1 MRYNKYLSYAIWL
14 LSLVAG
20 IVLLPVLWYV
30 AVDWRELKAQYI
42 PLGVAALYDY
52 SFIRLKTIYCKP
64 LFQSFLEKK
73 PQKSFFSNLKFLFG
87 NWAFWVESAALVMV
101 FLVFPVE
108 QTHPQLAEL
117 YFDLFQTVEK
127 LKILAVFL
135 PSLLLIN
142 LLAHLSTVTLWQAEA
157 KWRRYENKRTKSS
170 SFIYM
175 MAIYTFAPLLI
186 VALLPMLAYI
196 PLVFKAIW
204 LFMTP
209 ATFVLLL
216 ILILALILF
225 TPLRAL
231 SIRKKAIKQIKESC
245 EQMGYTVSDIDQP
258 YLSIFKPSEGES
270 FALTKGDKTYSCKF
284 IAATKKALPMAIHPN
299 GEVHFFHNLEIRKV
313 KIWGYKTVQ
322 HFGYNSENPKIL
334 IVNPVPKKMMAY
346 KGTIVEIDNGQ
357 FVGDYKVYNMT
368 AFIRALENETLER

>member
-101 FLVFPVE
+101 FLVFPIE

-127 LKILAVFL
+127 LKILKNG
-135 PSLLLIN
+135 SETT
-142 LLAHLSTVTLWQAEA
+142 H
-157 KWRRYENKRTKSS
+157 
-170 SFIYM
+170 
-175 MAIYTFAPLLI
+175 I
-186 VALLPMLAYI
+186 VGI
-196 PLVFKAIW
+196 IIF
-204 LFMTP
+204 
-209 ATFVLLL
+209 
-216 ILILALILF
+216 
-225 TPLRAL
+225 
-231 SIRKKAIKQIKESC
+231 
-245 EQMGYTVSDIDQP
+245 SDINSVEQNH
-258 YLSIFKPSEGES
+258 STRRI
-270 FALTKGDKTYSCKF
+270 
-284 IAATKKALPMAIHPN
+284 IQAA
-299 GEVHFFHNLEIRKV
+299 
-313 KIWGYKTVQ
+313 
-322 HFGYNSENPKIL
+322 
-334 IVNPVPKKMMAY
+334 
-346 KGTIVEIDNGQ
+346 
-357 FVGDYKVYNMT
+357 
-368 AFIRALENETLER
+368 